1 MTIRPA
7 RPDDF
12 ARLQEIERAA
22 GEAFRPLGMDLVA
35 DDEPFTDAE
44 LAAYQEDG
52 RAWVA
57 VDADDVPAAYL
68 LVDEVDGTGHVEQVS
83 VHPEHARQG
92 FGRAL
97 IDVAADW
104 SARRGLPALTLTTY
118 AEVPW
123 NGPYY
128 QRLGFRTL
136 AADEVPPGIA
146 RIRAR
151 ERAHGLDRWPRV
163 TMRRPLAPAA
173 PA

>member
-12 ARLQEIERAA
+12 ARLRAIERAA

-44 LAAYQEDG
+44 LVAYQEDG
-52 RAWVA
+52 RAWVPSTPPTRPRA
-57 VDADDVPAAYL
+57 TCCSTWSTAPATSSRSRSTLTTPAGL
-68 LVDEVDGTGHVEQVS
+68 
-83 VHPEHARQG
+83 
-92 FGRAL
+92 GRAL

-128 QRLGFRTL
+128 DGWASAPSRPTRSRR
-136 AADEVPPGIA
+136 AA

-163 TMRRPLAPAA
+163 TMQRPLAPAA